1 LNQQG
6 RLCTDASLQVL
17 GFPGFFASGDCAVIQ
32 QQPRPAS
39 GVWAVRA
46 TPILAANLQR
56 LSLGKKL
63 RRWQPQTHALQLL
76 GDAKGR
82 AYGQWGPLRW
92 DASRLSWLWK
102 QKLDQHFMAMLQQP
116 SSVMADSKEMAC
128 SGCAAKLPAQVL
140 NQALNQL
147 GLDQTGPQD
156 AAIVGH
162 NLSGSSSQQWLQS
175 CDGFPAL
182 VADPWLN
189 ARLTTLH
196 ACSDLWAS
204 GAQIQSAQLL
214 IQLPR
219 CSVALQSELLSQ
231 SLAGVQSVLAQH
243 GARLLGGHSL
253 QAMAQET
260 NKPLSQQLLLA
271 LTVNGFAANPWL
283 KGPLQPGDVLLI
295 SRSIGSGVL
304 FAAAQLGKAK
314 SSWISEALEL
324 MQQSQAALLPLLAA
338 HGCQVCTDVTGFGLL
353 GHLTEMLAASPGVQL
368 QLELDAAPA
377 LKGSLTLLQ
386 QGIASSLAPSN
397 MSILEKWPQLI
408 NFQSEAILQL
418 WLDPQTCGPLLA
430 AIPAAQAKACLTAM
444 QTNGFPHARQIAMVM
459 G

>member
-1 LNQQG
+1 
-6 RLCTDASLQVL
+6 
-17 GFPGFFASGDCAVIQ
+17 
-32 QQPRPAS
+32 
-39 GVWAVRA
+39 
-46 TPILAANLQR
+46 
-56 LSLGKKL
+56 
-63 RRWQPQTHALQLL
+63 
-76 GDAKGR
+76 
-82 AYGQWGPLRW
+82 
-92 DASRLSWLWK
+92 
-102 QKLDQHFMAMLQQP
+102 M
-116 SSVMADSKEMAC
+116 
-128 SGCAAKLPAQVL
+128 
-140 NQALNQL
+140 
-147 GLDQTGPQD
+147 
-156 AAIVGH
+156 
-162 NLSGSSSQQWLQS
+162 
-175 CDGFPAL
+175 
-182 VADPWLN
+182 ADPWLN

-231 SLAGVQSVLAQH
+231 SLVGVQSVLDQH
-243 GARLLGGHSL
+243 GAQLLGGHSL
-253 QAMAQET
+253 QAMAQEA
-260 NKPLSQQLLLA
+260 NNPLSQQLLLA

-295 SRSIGSGVL
+295 SRSIGTGVL

-377 LKGSLTLLQ
+377 LKGALTLLQ

-397 MSILEKWPQLI
+397 KAILEKWPQLI
-408 NFQSEAILQL
+408 NHQSEAILQL

-430 AIPAAQAKACLTAM
+430 AIPAAQAEACLTAM
-444 QTNGFPHARQIAMVM
+444 QTNGFPHARRIARVM